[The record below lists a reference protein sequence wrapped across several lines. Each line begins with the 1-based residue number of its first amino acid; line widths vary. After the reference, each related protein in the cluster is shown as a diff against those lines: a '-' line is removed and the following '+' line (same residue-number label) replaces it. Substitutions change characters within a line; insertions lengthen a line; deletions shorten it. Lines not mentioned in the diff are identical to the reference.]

1 MDQKVSCVLF
11 FCVPEKSGGFRSIVN
26 LKPLN
31 RFIVY
36 EHFQM
41 ENLETVR
48 YLVREGDWFIKLD
61 VKDAYLTVPV
71 NSSQQKYLRFAW
83 KGRVY
88 QFRCITFGLSPTPRI
103 FTNILE
109 VAVAFLRR
117 FG

>member
-1 MDQKVSCVLF
+1 MCSF
-11 FCVPEKSGGFRSIVN
+11 FCVPEKSGGFWSIVN

-88 QFRCITFGLSPTPRI
+88 QFRCMAFGLSPTPRI
-103 FTNILE
+103 FNKNPGSSSGL
-109 VAVAFLRR
+109 LRR